1 MPKEYI
7 NPPSL
12 FRSRDHGFSQAVAA
26 SGTRTLYVSGQTA
39 WDANKQL
46 VGGADLADQARQ
58 AFRNVRT
65 VVEASGGTIGDVVSL
80 RIYVVDYRPEK
91 AETIGNALRES
102 FSGSAKPATTSRK
115 TLSRET
121 STSTTRACANCS
133 ARASKLLPG
142 ATAR

>member
-65 VVEASGGTIGDVVSL
+65 VVEASGGTVGDVVSL

-102 FSGSAKPATTSRK
+102 FRGSAKPATTWIGVVS
-115 TLSRET
+115 L
-121 STSTTRACANCS
+121 AD
-133 ARASKLLPG
+133 PG
-142 ATAR
+142 FLIEIEAIAVLE